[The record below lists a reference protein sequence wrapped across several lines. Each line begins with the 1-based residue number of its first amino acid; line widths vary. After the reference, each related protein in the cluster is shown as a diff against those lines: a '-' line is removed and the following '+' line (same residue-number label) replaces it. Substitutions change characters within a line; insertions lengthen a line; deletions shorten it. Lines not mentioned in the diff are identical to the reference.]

1 MDPSRPTEKA
11 KLVLACGAAGC
22 VTQNL
27 DIIRL
32 HNGSQKLVLISCR
45 FAGISVSVSDW
56 LDSYALCEWT
66 STYATDHAIPCN
78 AKNKLFCT
86 FVFLW
91 VFHAVTFIAGDF
103 DTKCWSLQKKVGKGC
118 SKPEKSSLKLTVF
131 CLSRKTRY
139 GNFF

>member
-66 STYATDHAIPCN
+66 STYATDHAIPRN
-78 AKNKLFCT
+78 AKNK
-86 FVFLW
+86 FVLLYFSGYS
-91 VFHAVTFIAGDF
+91 I
-103 DTKCWSLQKKVGKGC
+103 Q
-118 SKPEKSSLKLTVF
+118 
-131 CLSRKTRY
+131 
-139 GNFF
+139 